1 MLKRVMFKRSLF
13 IFLLVLF
20 LLPLG
25 SAHPFETKG
34 QDCAKCHTLGND
46 EARELLKGIIPDA
59 KIMEIRISPVKAVW
73 EIFLETRGKKAL
85 AYVDFSKKYLIHGPI
100 VSINEKKDLSRE
112 RLIELSKIDV
122 SQIPLQDAL
131 IMGSS
136 EAVTR
141 VIAFTDPE

>member
-1 MLKRVMFKRSLF
+1 MFKRSFFVLVLF
-13 IFLLVLF
+13 LF

-25 SAHPFETKG
+25 SAYGFETRG
-34 QDCAKCHTLGND
+34 QDCVKCHTLGND
-46 EARELLKGIIPDA
+46 EARELLKGIIPDVR
-59 KIMEIRISPVKAVW
+59 IMEIRISPVKAVW
-73 EIFLETRGKKAL
+73 EVFLETKGKKGL

-131 IMGSS
+131 IMGDP
-136 EAVTR
+136 EATTR
-141 VIAFTDPE
+141 IIAFTDPE